1 MVSVSE
7 WLTVAFTF
15 IHWGGALDS
24 SHLHLQALEE
34 VTFTFKWEINR
45 FASHFLYNLF
55 IYSPKPDFGSPKA
68 KANCRKETNVT
79 HNVYQGGRRQ
89 GIHCVLSKTRLRTTP
104 SAWSS
109 PIWVIRNTHD
119 ELQDAGK
126 ITAVIQAA
134 HSSDREQEQLKSGK
148 LSTKAKVLPGQS
160 GQTTGS

>member
-1 MVSVSE
+1 MVNVNDGP
-7 WLTVAFTF
+7 TVAFTF
-15 IHWGGALDS
+15 IHWGRALES
-24 SHLHLQALEE
+24 SHLHLQTLAE
-34 VTFTFKWEINR
+34 VTFTFKWELKR
-45 FASHFLYNLF
+45 FASHFLCNLF

-68 KANCRKETNVT
+68 TTNCRKETNVA
-79 HNVYQGGRRQ
+79 HHVYQGGGRQ
-89 GIHCVLSKTRLRTTP
+89 GIHCVLSKTCLRTTP

-119 ELQDAGK
+119 EPQDAGK

-148 LSTKAKVLPGQS
+148 LSTKAKVLKGQS